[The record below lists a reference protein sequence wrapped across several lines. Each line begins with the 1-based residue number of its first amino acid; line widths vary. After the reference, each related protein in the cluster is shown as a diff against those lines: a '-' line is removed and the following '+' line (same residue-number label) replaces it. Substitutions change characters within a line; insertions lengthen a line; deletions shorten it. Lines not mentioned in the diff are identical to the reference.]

1 MISISYACHFDA
13 AHQLDVPYES
23 PCNRRHGHR
32 YTVRIV
38 ASAEELLY
46 GMVVDFN
53 LLKAV
58 VDEFDHRDLNELADF
73 KGTGLQTTAENIC
86 IVLARKLQAVVGTR
100 VSIDEVIVRETPR
113 SAAKW
118 RKASNP

>member
-38 ASAEELLY
+38 ASAAELLH

-73 KGTGLQTTAENIC
+73 DQTGLQTTAENIC

-118 RKASNP
+118 RKPPR

>member
-1 MISISYACHFDA
+1 LISISYACHFDA

-73 KGTGLQTTAENIC
+73 KETGLQTTAENIC

>member
-38 ASAEELLY
+38 ASAEELLH

-58 VDEFDHRDLNELADF
+58 VDEFDHRDLNELVDF
-73 KGTGLQTTAENIC
+73 KETGLQTTAENIC
-86 IVLARKLQAVVGTR
+86 IVLARKLQTVVGTR

-118 RKASNP
+118 RKASR

>member
-38 ASAEELLY
+38 ASAEELLH

-86 IVLARKLQAVVGTR
+86 TVLVRKLQAVVGTR
-100 VSIDEVIVRETPR
+100 VSIDEVVVRETPR

-118 RKASNP
+118 RKLSR